1 MNLYIL
7 RHAIAEERSHEHWP
21 DDSLRPLTT
30 KGKKR
35 MHRIAVA
42 MRALGLSF
50 DVIYTSSYTR
60 ARETADIVVAVFN
73 AGKKLR
79 ETGTLA
85 VDGDPGE
92 LVRLINSAKNE
103 FENVLLVGH
112 EPYLGEFISTL
123 LVGDS
128 SLPLTMKKGG
138 ICKLS
143 VGNLK
148 YGACASLEWLLPPS
162 VSSLIGNSR

>member
-1 MNLYIL
+1 MNLYLL
-7 RHAIAEERSHEHWP
+7 RHAIAEERSSDKWP
-21 DDSLRPLTT
+21 DDSLRPLTR

-35 MHRIAVA
+35 MRQIAGGMQVL
-42 MRALGLSF
+42 RLSF
-50 DVIYTSSYTR
+50 DVIYTSPYTR
-60 ARETADIVVAVFN
+60 ARETADIVVDVFN
-73 AGKKLR
+73 AAKKLR
-79 ETGTLA
+79 ETDTLA
-85 VDGDPGE
+85 VDGDPEE
-92 LVRLINSAKNE
+92 LIRLINSAKSE
-103 FENVLLVGH
+103 IENVLLVGH
-112 EPYLGEFISTL
+112 EPYLSEFISTL

-162 VSSLIGNSR
+162 VTTRIGSS

>member
-7 RHAIAEERSHEHWP
+7 RHAIAEERSREKWP

-35 MHRIAVA
+35 MRHIAEGMQVL
-42 MRALGLSF
+42 RLSF
-50 DVIYTSSYTR
+50 DVIYTSPYTR
-60 ARETADIVVAVFN
+60 ARETADIVVEVFN
-73 AGKKLR
+73 AAKKLR
-79 ETGTLA
+79 ETDTLA
-85 VDGDPGE
+85 VDGDPEE
-92 LVRLINSAKNE
+92 LIRLINSAKNE
-103 FENVLLVGH
+103 FCNVLLVGH
-112 EPYLGEFISTL
+112 EPYLSELISTL

-148 YGACASLEWLLPPS
+148 YGACASLDWLLPPS
-162 VSSLIGNSR
+162 VSMQIGHS